1 MISDEPVAGPVRVDN
16 VPCWKVLGDD
26 VRHVAAGPGQ
36 AWSLFEIRTDGPMG
50 PPPHR
55 HEWEELFL
63 VLEGRLEL
71 FDGERWNEAGPGTM
85 VRGPGGQPHTYRA
98 TAAGT
103 RFLAL
108 ITPGGTEGF
117 FQEIADRVVTMPP
130 DPALIMAICG
140 RHGVQII
147 HAGAA

>member
-1 MISDEPVAGPVRVDN
+1 MISNEPTAGAIRLDDVL
-16 VPCWKVLGDD
+16 CWKVLGDD
-26 VRHVAAGPGQ
+26 VRHVAAGPRQ
-36 AWSLFEIRTDGPMG
+36 EWSLFEIRTDGPMG

-71 FDGERWNEAGPGTM
+71 LDGEQWKEAAPGTL
-85 VRGPGGQPHTYRA
+85 VRIPSGQPHTYRA
-98 TAAGT
+98 TTVGT

-108 ITPGGTEGF
+108 ITPGGAEGF

-130 DPALIMAICG
+130 DPVMIMAICG
-140 RHGVQII
+140 RHGVELIS
-147 HAGAA
+147 AGAA